1 MLELE
6 ALLTEAEGIVFDCDG
21 TLLDNVELYRQAWA
35 EGFASTGIDLD
46 RHWHAQRSGLSEN
59 VLIDA
64 FEREYGVTVDR
75 QAVVRRM
82 RQTYLEGLDQLRELT
97 PVTAIAR
104 RFYGRKPLAVAS
116 GGSRQ
121 IVLASLRR
129 LGLHDLFAGVVTFD
143 DVGVAKP
150 RPELFLQAARCL
162 SLPAPRCLVFEDSP
176 QGIEAGRRAGM
187 TVVDVAHVLSVALPV
202 ATGLAGHPC

>member
-1 MLELE
+1 MLALE
-6 ALLTEAEGIVFDCDG
+6 ALLSEAEGIVFDCDG

-104 RFYGRKPLAVAS
+104 RFYGHKPLVVAS

-129 LGLHDLFAGVVTFD
+129 LGLLDLFAGVVTFD

-176 QGIEAGRRAGM
+176 QGIEAARRAGM
-187 TVVDVAHVLSVALPV
+187 TVINVAQLLRGEAVVARELS
-202 ATGLAGHPC
+202 GHPL